1 MAMECVEKVGRNESL
16 AISVDELLS
25 RLKTGLS
32 GLTGDEAS
40 ERLEEYGPNE
50 IARRK
55 RRMAILD
62 FLYFF
67 RNPLIIVL
75 LVAGVISGVLGDVTE
90 AVIIFVMVL
99 LSAVINFYQET
110 SAESAA
116 EALRNRVTTTAT
128 VLRDGLKK
136 ETDMSLIVPGDV
148 VFLSA
153 GDAVPA
159 DCRVIL
165 AKDFFVDQS
174 AITGESY
181 PVEKN
186 PLPCDAAELS
196 DCRNFVFFGSS
207 VVSGSATVVVLRTG
221 KSTEYGKI
229 AKKLISRKTETEFER
244 GLRRFSLMMMEVILV
259 LVLFVFFVNALGAKD
274 VLQSFLFSVALAVG
288 LTPELLPMIV
298 SVNLSKGAINMSKK
312 KVIVRSLASI
322 QNFGSMD
329 VLCTDKT
336 GTLTENRI
344 KLILHIDPKGNESD
358 KVFLY
363 SFLNSYYETGLKS
376 PLDRAVIEHGDVDAL
391 AYHKV
396 DEIPFDFVRKRV
408 SIVVEKDR
416 ERTMITKGSPEE
428 ILDICTS
435 CDIGDGTIDI
445 SDELIE
451 ELKARFNDL
460 SAQGF
465 RILGVVYKRVNEKK
479 EVYSIDDEREMVF
492 AGFIAFID
500 PPKES
505 AKQSIKLLRDA
516 GIKLKI
522 LTGDNELVTKKICSD
537 LDFEIDDL
545 LLGKDISPMNDDA
558 LAIAVEKTNVFARVT
573 PAQKDRIMNALKIN
587 GHVVG
592 YIGDGINDAPSMRT
606 ADVSISVDNA
616 VDVAKEAA
624 DMVLLEKDLK
634 VLYDGVIEGRKTFGN
649 TMKYIM
655 MGTSSNFGNMFS
667 MAIASLFL
675 PFLPMAPG
683 QILLNNLLYD
693 ISEIAI
699 PTDAVDEQYAEKP
712 KRMDVSFIRRFMLY
726 FGPISSV
733 FDLLTFYIMLTFF
746 KAGMPQFQT
755 AWFVESLCTQM
766 LVVFSIRTERIPFYR
781 SRPSGLLLFSGLCI
795 TSLAIVIPF
804 TPLGGLLGFV
814 ALPWQFFLILLALV
828 VSYLVLVEVMKVIFY
843 KRSRQPAE
851 PKNI

>member
-1 MAMECVEKVGRNESL
+1 MVEKVSRDGLL
-16 AISVDELLS
+16 AVPVEVFLA

-32 GLTGDEAS
+32 GLTDEEARG
-40 ERLEEYGPNE
+40 RLEEYGPNE

-62 FLYFF
+62 FLHFF
-67 RNPLIIVL
+67 RNPLLIVL
-75 LVAGVISGVLGDVTE
+75 LVAGAISGALGDLVE
-90 AVIIFVMVL
+90 AVIILTIVL
-99 LSAVINFYQET
+99 ISVAINFYQET
-110 SAESAA
+110 SAEKAA
-116 EALRNRVTTTAT
+116 ELLKKRVTTTAT
-128 VLRDGLKK
+128 VIRAGMKR
-136 ETDMSLIVPGDV
+136 EIEMSQIVPGDM

-153 GDAVPA
+153 GDAIPA
-159 DCRVIL
+159 DSRVII

-186 PLPCDAAELS
+186 PLPCGAAELS
-196 DCRNFVFFGSS
+196 DCKNFVFFGSS
-207 VVSGSATVVVLRTG
+207 VVSGSATAIAISTG
-221 KSTEYGKI
+221 KNTEYGKI
-229 AKKLISRKTETEFER
+229 AKRLISRKTETEFER
-244 GLRRFSLMMMEVILV
+244 GLRRFSLMMMEIVLILT
-259 LVLFVFFVNALGAKD
+259 LFVFFINALNAKD

-298 SVNLSKGAINMSKK
+298 SVNLSRGAINMSRKR
-312 KVIVRSLASI
+312 VIVRSLASI

-344 KLILHIDPKGNESD
+344 KLILHIDPQGNESD

-408 SIVVEKDR
+408 SIVVEKDKA
-416 ERTMITKGSPEE
+416 RTIVTKGSPEE
-428 ILDICTS
+428 ILDVCSS
-435 CDIGDGTIDI
+435 CDGGDGVVEM
-445 SDELIE
+445 SDELVERI
-451 ELKARFNDL
+451 KARFREL
-460 SAQGF
+460 STQGF
-465 RILGVVYKRVNEKK
+465 RILGVAYKRVNEKK
-479 EVYSIDDEREMVF
+479 EVYSIDDEIDMTF

-505 AKQSIKLLRDA
+505 AKHSLELMRSA
-516 GIKLKI
+516 GIILKI
-522 LTGDNELVTKKICSD
+522 LTGDNELVTKKVCSD
-537 LDFEIDDL
+537 LGFEIEGL
-545 LLGKDISPMNDDA
+545 LLGEEISAMNDDA
-558 LAIAVEKTNVFARVT
+558 LTVAVENTNVFARVT
-573 PAQKDRIMNALKIN
+573 PAQKDRIMNALKAN

-624 DMVLLEKDLK
+624 DMVLLEKDLN
-634 VLYDGVIEGRKTFGN
+634 VLYDGVIEGRRTFGN

-675 PFLPMAPG
+675 PFLPMAPV

-699 PTDAVDEQYAEKP
+699 PSDRVDDQYTERP
-712 KRMDVSFIRRFMLY
+712 KKLDVSFIRRFMLY
-726 FGPISSV
+726 FGPVSSV
-733 FDLLTFYIMLTFF
+733 FDLLTFYILLSFF
-746 KAGMPQFQT
+746 KAGEPLFQT
-755 AWFVESLCTQM
+755 AWFIESLCTQT
-766 LVVFSIRTERIPFYR
+766 LIVFSIRTKVVPFYR
-781 SRPSGLLLFSGLCI
+781 SRPGRLLFISCLCI
-795 TSLAIVIPF
+795 PLLSVAIPF
-804 TPLGGLLGFV
+804 TPLGGVMGFV
-814 ALPWQFFLILLALV
+814 VPPASFFLVLLLLV
-828 VSYLVLVEVMKVIFY
+828 ISYLSIVEIMKVLFY
-843 KRSRQPAE
+843 KRDLGPAE
-851 PKNI
+851 PKRI